1 MEEQPPRRGLSKE
14 AWAAVGVIGAAVIT
28 GIVALLTH
36 LITPTQP
43 PSAQPPGTPL
53 TTSSA
58 SSTTTSAPEATT
70 SVIDAVVGKWAGTA
84 KYGNGDTFEVA
95 LEVTEAC
102 ALGQSCGSIAVSG
115 GPCHGEIFLE
125 SVDNGEV
132 EFRVDNFAKGDSDAC
147 QPGAGERFR
156 PGPGDGLSYR
166 TTYDPRAKGVL
177 QRA

>member
-58 SSTTTSAPEATT
+58 SSTTTSVP
-70 SVIDAVVGKWAGTA
+70 DAVVGKWAGTA
-84 KYGNGDTFEVA
+84 KYGNGDTFEVT
-95 LEVTEAC
+95 LVVTKAC
-102 ALGQSCGSIAVSG
+102 ALGELCGSIAVPDV
-115 GPCHGEIFLE
+115 PCHGEIFLE

-132 EFRVDNFAKGDSDAC
+132 EFRVDNFDERSNPDKC

-166 TTYDPRAKGVL
+166 TTYDPKAEGVL
-177 QRA
+177 ERV